1 MSVAGKPGNDA
12 NRAQTRLASIVIV
25 VSFLLWMALSFLGG
39 ELGLP
44 VRFAL
49 LLDMLCLAA
58 LGWALVTLF
67 LVWRRRETDRG
78 ADKE

>member
-1 MSVAGKPGNDA
+1 MTGERTEAE
-12 NRAQTRLASIVIV
+12 RAQLRRAAIVIAAAI
-25 VSFLLWMALSFLGG
+25 FGWMALSAIGG

-58 LGWALVTLF
+58 LGWALWAIF
-67 LVWRRRETDRG
+67 RVWRAG
-78 ADKE
+78 AGKGS